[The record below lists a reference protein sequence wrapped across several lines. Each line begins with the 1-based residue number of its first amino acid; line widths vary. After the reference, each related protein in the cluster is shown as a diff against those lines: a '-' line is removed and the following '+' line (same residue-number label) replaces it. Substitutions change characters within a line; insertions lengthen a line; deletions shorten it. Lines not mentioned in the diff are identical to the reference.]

1 MAVEVSEIF
10 LSIQG
15 ESSWSGQPCVFIRL
29 TGCNLRCAYCDT
41 SYAYEQGRFMD
52 IAEIL
57 ERVRQLRCDLVEVT
71 GGEPLI
77 QAETPS
83 LIRRLLDAGHTVLLE
98 TNGSID
104 IGMVDPRCVRIMD
117 IKCPSSGM
125 AGQNDLR
132 NLEKLGAQDELKF
145 VIGSREDYE
154 FARDLVR
161 QTYIRHSAKERHI
174 DCGRPSAMCLAERG
188 RRPLILDALP
198 DLSMTRDGALAER
211 LLTTIPAARCKIN
224 FSPVFGS
231 LAPRS
236 LAEWILED
244 HLPVRLNLQLHKIIW
259 GPEARGV

>member
-1 MAVEVSEIF
+1 MALEVSEIF
-10 LSIQG
+10 HSIQG
-15 ESSWSGQPCVFIRL
+15 ESSRSGQPCVFIRL
-29 TGCNLRCAYCDT
+29 TGCNLRCTYCDT
-41 SYAYEQGRFMD
+41 SYAYEQGRFM
-52 IAEIL
+52 EIPEIV
-57 ERVRQLRCDLVEVT
+57 ERVRRLRCDLVEVT

-83 LIRRLLDAGHTVLLE
+83 LICGLLDAGHTVLLE
-98 TNGSID
+98 TNGSLD
-104 IGMVDPRCVRIMD
+104 IGVVDPRCIRIMD

-132 NLEKLGAQDELKF
+132 NLKKLGVQDELKF

-154 FARDLVR
+154 FAKDL
-161 QTYIRHSAKERHI
+161 
-174 DCGRPSAMCLAERG
+174 
-188 RRPLILDALP
+188 
-198 DLSMTRDGALAER
+198 LSTL
-211 LLTTIPAARCKIN
+211 PAARCKIN

-231 LAPRS
+231 LAPQS

>member
-1 MAVEVSEIF
+1 MAIEVSEIF
-10 LSIQG
+10 HSIQG
-15 ESSWSGQPCVFIRL
+15 ESSWSGQPCVFVRL

-41 SYAYEQGRFMD
+41 SYAYEQGQFMD
-52 IAEIL
+52 VTEIL
-57 ERVRQLRCDLVEVT
+57 ERVRGLRCDLVEVT

-104 IGMVDPRCVRIMD
+104 IGIVDPRCVRIMD

-132 NLEKLGAQDELKF
+132 NLKKLRVQDELKF
-145 VIGSREDYE
+145 VIESREDYV
-154 FARDLVR
+154 FARDL
-161 QTYIRHSAKERHI
+161 
-174 DCGRPSAMCLAERG
+174 
-188 RRPLILDALP
+188 
-198 DLSMTRDGALAER
+198 
-211 LLTTIPAARCKIN
+211 LTTLPAARCKIN
-224 FSPVFGS
+224 FSPVFDS

-236 LAEWILED
+236 LAQWILED
-244 HLPVRLNLQLHKIIW
+244 HLPVRLNLQLQKIIW

>member
-1 MAVEVSEIF
+1 MALEVSEIF
-10 LSIQG
+10 HSIQG

-41 SYAYEQGRFMD
+41 SYAYEQGRF
-52 IAEIL
+52 IEIPEIV
-57 ERVRQLRCDLVEVT
+57 ERVRRLRCDLVEVT

-77 QAETPS
+77 QAETPP
-83 LIRRLLDAGHTVLLE
+83 LIAGLLDAGHTVLLE

-104 IGMVDPRCVRIMD
+104 IGVVDPRCVRIMD

-132 NLEKLGAQDELKF
+132 NLKKLGAQDELKF
-145 VIGSREDYE
+145 VIASREDYE
-154 FARDLVR
+154 FARDL
-161 QTYIRHSAKERHI
+161 
-174 DCGRPSAMCLAERG
+174 
-188 RRPLILDALP
+188 
-198 DLSMTRDGALAER
+198 LSTL
-211 LLTTIPAARCKIN
+211 PAARCKIN

-244 HLPVRLNLQLHKIIW
+244 HIAVRLNLQLHKIIW

>member
-1 MAVEVSEIF
+1 MALEVNEIF
-10 LSIQG
+10 HSIQG
-15 ESSWSGQPCVFIRL
+15 ESTWSGQPCVFIRL

-41 SYAYEQGRFMD
+41 SHAYEQGRFMD
-52 IAEIL
+52 IPEIV
-57 ERVRQLRCDLVEVT
+57 ERVRRLRCNLVEVT

-83 LIRRLLDAGHTVLLE
+83 LIGGLLDAGHTVLLE

-104 IGMVDPRCVRIMD
+104 IGVVDPRCIRIMD

-132 NLEKLGAQDELKF
+132 NLKKLGVQDELKF

-154 FARDLVR
+154 FARDL
-161 QTYIRHSAKERHI
+161 
-174 DCGRPSAMCLAERG
+174 
-188 RRPLILDALP
+188 
-198 DLSMTRDGALAER
+198 LSTL
-211 LLTTIPAARCKIN
+211 PAARCKIN

-259 GPEARGV
+259 GPEARSV

>member
-1 MAVEVSEIF
+1 MALEVSEIF
-10 LSIQG
+10 HSIQG

-41 SYAYEQGRFMD
+41 SYAYEQGRF
-52 IAEIL
+52 IEIPEIV
-57 ERVRQLRCDLVEVT
+57 ERVRRLRCDLVEVT

-77 QAETPS
+77 QAETPP
-83 LIRRLLDAGHTVLLE
+83 LIAGLLDAGHTVLLE

-104 IGMVDPRCVRIMD
+104 IGVVDPRCVRIMD

-132 NLEKLGAQDELKF
+132 NLKKLGAQDELKF
-145 VIGSREDYE
+145 VIASREDYE
-154 FARDLVR
+154 FARDL
-161 QTYIRHSAKERHI
+161 
-174 DCGRPSAMCLAERG
+174 
-188 RRPLILDALP
+188 
-198 DLSMTRDGALAER
+198 LSTL
-211 LLTTIPAARCKIN
+211 PAARCKIN

-244 HLPVRLNLQLHKIIW
+244 HIAVRLNLQLHKIIW
-259 GPEARGV
+259 GSEARGM

>member
-1 MAVEVSEIF
+1 MALEVSEIF
-10 LSIQG
+10 HSIQG

-41 SYAYEQGRFMD
+41 TYAYEQGRFMK
-52 IAEIL
+52 IPEIM
-57 ERVRQLRCDLVEVT
+57 ERVRRLRCDLVEVT

-83 LIRRLLDAGHTVLLE
+83 LIGGLLDAGHTVLLE

-104 IGMVDPRCVRIMD
+104 IGVVDPRCIRIMD

-132 NLEKLGAQDELKF
+132 NLKKLGVQDELKF

-154 FARDLVR
+154 FARDL
-161 QTYIRHSAKERHI
+161 
-174 DCGRPSAMCLAERG
+174 
-188 RRPLILDALP
+188 
-198 DLSMTRDGALAER
+198 LSTL
-211 LLTTIPAARCKIN
+211 PAARSKIN

-259 GPEARGV
+259 GPETKSV

>member
-1 MAVEVSEIF
+1 MEI
-10 LSIQG
+10 
-15 ESSWSGQPCVFIRL
+15 P
-29 TGCNLRCAYCDT
+29 
-41 SYAYEQGRFMD
+41 
-52 IAEIL
+52 EIV
-57 ERVRQLRCDLVEVT
+57 ERVRRLRCDLVEVT

-83 LIRRLLDAGHTVLLE
+83 LIGALLDAGHTVLLE

-104 IGMVDPRCVRIMD
+104 IGVVDPRCIRIMD

-132 NLEKLGAQDELKF
+132 NLKKLGVQDELKF

-154 FARDLVR
+154 FARDL
-161 QTYIRHSAKERHI
+161 
-174 DCGRPSAMCLAERG
+174 
-188 RRPLILDALP
+188 
-198 DLSMTRDGALAER
+198 LSTL
-211 LLTTIPAARCKIN
+211 PAARSKIN

-231 LAPRS
+231 LDPRS

-259 GPEARGV
+259 GPEARSV

>member
-1 MAVEVSEIF
+1 MAIEVSEIF
-10 LSIQG
+10 HSIQG

-41 SYAYEQGRFMD
+41 SYAYEQGRFME
-52 IAEIL
+52 IAEIV
-57 ERVRQLRCDLVEVT
+57 ERVRRLQCDLVEVT

-83 LIRRLLDAGHTVLLE
+83 LIGRLLDAGHTVLLE

-104 IGMVDPRCVRIMD
+104 IGVVDTRCIRIMD
-117 IKCPSSGM
+117 IKCPSSRM
-125 AGQNDLR
+125 AAQNDLR
-132 NLEKLGAQDELKF
+132 NLKKLGVHDELKL
-145 VIGSREDYE
+145 VLGSREDYE
-154 FARDLVR
+154 FARDL
-161 QTYIRHSAKERHI
+161 
-174 DCGRPSAMCLAERG
+174 
-188 RRPLILDALP
+188 
-198 DLSMTRDGALAER
+198 LSTL
-211 LLTTIPAARCKIN
+211 PAARCKID

-259 GPEARGV
+259 GPETRGV

>member
-1 MAVEVSEIF
+1 MEI
-10 LSIQG
+10 
-15 ESSWSGQPCVFIRL
+15 P
-29 TGCNLRCAYCDT
+29 
-41 SYAYEQGRFMD
+41 
-52 IAEIL
+52 EIMEL
-57 ERVRQLRCDLVEVT
+57 VRWLRCDLVEVT

-77 QAETPS
+77 QAETPP
-83 LIRRLLDAGHTVLLE
+83 LIGRLLDAGHTVLLE

-104 IGMVDPRCVRIMD
+104 IGVVDPRCIRIMD

-132 NLEKLGAQDELKF
+132 NLKKLGVQDELKF

-154 FARDLVR
+154 FARDL
-161 QTYIRHSAKERHI
+161 
-174 DCGRPSAMCLAERG
+174 
-188 RRPLILDALP
+188 
-198 DLSMTRDGALAER
+198 LSTL
-211 LLTTIPAARCKIN
+211 PAARCKIN

-259 GPEARGV
+259 GPETKSV

>member
-1 MAVEVSEIF
+1 MAIEVSEIF
-10 LSIQG
+10 HSIQG

-57 ERVRQLRCDLVEVT
+57 ERVRRLRCDLVEVT

-77 QAETPS
+77 QAETPP
-83 LIRRLLDAGHTVLLE
+83 LIAGLLDAGHTVLLE

-104 IGMVDPRCVRIMD
+104 IGVVDPRCVRIMD

-132 NLEKLGAQDELKF
+132 NLKKLGAQDELKF
-145 VIGSREDYE
+145 VIASREDYE
-154 FARDLVR
+154 FARDL
-161 QTYIRHSAKERHI
+161 
-174 DCGRPSAMCLAERG
+174 
-188 RRPLILDALP
+188 
-198 DLSMTRDGALAER
+198 LSTL
-211 LLTTIPAARCKIN
+211 PAARCKIN

-244 HLPVRLNLQLHKIIW
+244 HIAVRLNLQLHKIIW
-259 GPEARGV
+259 GSEARGM

>member
-1 MAVEVSEIF
+1 MALEVSEIF
-10 LSIQG
+10 HSIQG

-41 SYAYEQGRFMD
+41 SYAYEQGRF
-52 IAEIL
+52 IEIPEIV
-57 ERVRQLRCDLVEVT
+57 ERVRRLRCDLVEVT

-77 QAETPS
+77 QAETPP
-83 LIRRLLDAGHTVLLE
+83 LIAGLLDAGHTVLLE

-104 IGMVDPRCVRIMD
+104 IGVVDPRCIRIMD

-132 NLEKLGAQDELKF
+132 NLQKLGVQDELKF

-154 FARDLVR
+154 FARDL
-161 QTYIRHSAKERHI
+161 
-174 DCGRPSAMCLAERG
+174 
-188 RRPLILDALP
+188 
-198 DLSMTRDGALAER
+198 LSTL
-211 LLTTIPAARCKIN
+211 PAARYKIN

-231 LAPRS
+231 LALRS

-244 HLPVRLNLQLHKIIW
+244 RLPVRLNLQLHKIIW
-259 GPEARGV
+259 GPETRGV